1 MISNN
6 NMSLYIPYVR
16 LDVEKE
22 FMADLFGYLDIGCV
36 SRIDFVTKTNK
47 YGNRYHRAY
56 IHFERWYETIVSY
69 NFQEKVKEKTAR
81 LVYNDP
87 YYWVVLE
94 NPIKI
99 NKGHAITVMPSSH
112 LEEENSKLKNEVDI
126 QKRLYTNLVQE
137 NNTMAIKI
145 QMLDSLKKVAE
156 ECCLE
161 SIDQM
166 EELVYKLEEKNKIC
180 DFLRETNGKLIENN
194 ICLMNELNYL
204 KEIKHLPTFT

>member
-99 NKGHAITVMPSSH
+99 NKGHTITVMPSSH

-145 QMLDSLKKVAE
+145 QMLDSL
-156 ECCLE
+156 
-161 SIDQM
+161 
-166 EELVYKLEEKNKIC
+166 
-180 DFLRETNGKLIENN
+180 
-194 ICLMNELNYL
+194 
-204 KEIKHLPTFT
+204 HLFTFTTK

>member
-1 MISNN
+1 MNSNN

-99 NKGHAITVMPSSH
+99 NKGDTITVMPSSH
-112 LEEENSKLKNEVDI
+112 LEEEISKLKNEVDI

-204 KEIKHLPTFT
+204 KEIKHLPTST